1 MTKTISALRRLECR
15 DRRPKRQARPPWKT
29 PARHP
34 VDRGRRPTPDHS
46 GRSRR
51 TDDAKRSGTAVGHA
65 GRQGAPY
72 LVSFGKLGLVEQDA
86 ATSRYELGPLALQL
100 GLTCLRRLNPVRLG
114 THAATDLAEQLHQTV
129 ALAVW
134 GNAGPTIVHIEESSH
149 PIHINMRT
157 GTVMSLFK
165 TATGRVFAAYLP
177 ENDRALYRNRLAPP
191 RLSQERSAPVMEGDP
206 EAAQGNP
213 CARYGAGRQR
223 TAARYQRLSAPV
235 FDHEG
240 HLALVITV
248 LGPTALFD
256 PSLDGENAGHC
267 VPAVPSCRT
276 VSAIRP
282 NRQCRSLPK
291 RWPH

>member
-1 MTKTISALRRLECR
+1 MP
-15 DRRPKRQARPPWKT
+15 RPKTEKT
-29 PARHP
+29 STTTMENPSAASSRSRSAA
-34 VDRGRRPTPDHS
+34 DSDHS

-51 TDDAKRSGTAVGHA
+51 TDDAKKIWHSSRTC
-65 GRQGAPY
+65 RPPRRTPY

-177 ENDRALYRNRLAPP
+177 EKTIERYIEIASHHPL

-206 EAAQGNP
+206 EAAQNP

-223 TAARYQRLSAPV
+223 TAARYQRPLR
-235 FDHEG
+235 
-240 HLALVITV
+240 
-248 LGPTALFD
+248 
-256 PSLDGENAGHC
+256 AG
-267 VPAVPSCRT
+267 V
-276 VSAIRP
+276 RP
-282 NRQCRSLPK
+282 
-291 RWPH
+291 